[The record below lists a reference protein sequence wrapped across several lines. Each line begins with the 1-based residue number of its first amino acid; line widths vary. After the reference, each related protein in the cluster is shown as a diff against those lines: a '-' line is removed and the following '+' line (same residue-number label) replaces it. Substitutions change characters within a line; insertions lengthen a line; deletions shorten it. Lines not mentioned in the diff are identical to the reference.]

1 MYSYMQYEYI
11 NLILINLK
19 VYFIT
24 FTNSIQATT
33 LVFLIYT
40 LVALLKHAA
49 DENKVFAIIINLA
62 TYTLIQVIVISL

>member
-24 FTNSIQATT
+24 YTDSIEATT
-33 LVFLIYT
+33 SVF
-40 LVALLKHAA
+40 
-49 DENKVFAIIINLA
+49 
-62 TYTLIQVIVISL
+62 